1 MKRHAQPRLRL
12 TRRGR
17 NLRDI
22 TLASL
27 LTIPLAL
34 VMSLDM
40 AEAAP
45 VREPVQKAATVQ
57 AKKQPMWRCNNWAA
71 MVLHR
76 AGFSGYA
83 HKQAW
88 AITWRESKHKNLDES
103 SPWYT
108 GALGMWQ
115 IQTSAHSGKPW
126 WSRSAMLNPAV
137 QSRIVYKYMSNKG
150 RYWRPWGLT
159 PDGRLDTSHFRNWSS
174 WQHENWI
181 MRPYRQGLALY
192 PCKTL
197 PPRR

>member
-1 MKRHAQPRLRL
+1 MTL

-22 TLASL
+22 TVATLI
-27 LTIPLAL
+27 TIPLAFFA
-34 VMSLDM
+34 SLDI

-45 VREPVQKAATVQ
+45 PPPQKQAQVEGPKPKPNKKPKPWTCKHHAA
-57 AKKQPMWRCNNWAA
+57 K
-71 MVLHR
+71 LLYR
-76 AGFSGYA
+76 AGFTGFA

-88 AITWRESKHKNLDES
+88 AITWRESKHQNLSES
-103 SPWYT
+103 SPWFT
-108 GALGMWQ
+108 GALGFWQ

-126 WSRSAMLNPAV
+126 WSRSAMLDPYT
-137 QSRIVYKYMSNKG
+137 QSRIVYKYMSSKG
-150 RYWRPWGLT
+150 TYWRPWGLT
-159 PDGRLDTSHFRNWSS
+159 PDGRLDTSHFRGWSS

-197 PPRR
+197 PPKKGNR